1 MFFEKGDSMETI
13 PAKGKEKHNVKS
25 NLQILEEKVGRLI
38 EMIKHSKEEV
48 VSLKQKNKELHAQLR
63 ALEGSLVSETRDLE
77 ELSQEKMVT
86 KMVVDNLLHSIDAL
100 IEVKEK

>member
-1 MFFEKGDSMETI
+1 MEAI
-13 PAKGKEKHNVKS
+13 PTRGKEKAAVKS
-25 NLQILEEKVGRLI
+25 HLNLLEEKVLHLI
-38 EMIKHSKEEV
+38 ELLKKQKEEIF
-48 VSLKQKNKELHAQLR
+48 SLKQKNKELHTQLR
-63 ALEGSLVSETRDLE
+63 ALEGSLVAETKDLE

>member
-1 MFFEKGDSMETI
+1 MEAI
-13 PAKGKEKHNVKS
+13 PTRGKEKAAVKS
-25 NLQILEEKVGRLI
+25 HLNLLEEKVLHLI
-38 EMIKHSKEEV
+38 ELLKKQKEEIF
-48 VSLKQKNKELHAQLR
+48 SLKQKNKELHTQLR
-63 ALEGSLVSETRDLE
+63 ALEGSLVAETKDFE